1 MTTFT
6 TTLVQSGNNVGIDVP
21 EEIVLGFGAG
31 KRVPVTVTIN
41 GYTYSSTIAVM
52 GGRYLVGVAAAH
64 RAAAGVAGGEEHEVT
79 IEHDTSPRTVEI
91 PSDLDAALDGCRRA
105 RALRRAGLQRPQGAR
120 SLGGGREAGRD
131 PAASRDEDHREAG
144 RLRVRRPRSRASATP
159 S

>member
-79 IEHDTSPRTVEI
+79 IEHDTSPRTVEV
-91 PSDLDAALDGCRRA
+91 PSDLDAALTD
-105 RALRRAGLQRPQGAR
+105 AGVVSASTRWPTAPAR
-120 SLGGGREAGRD
+120 STFDRWRTRSS
-131 PAASRDEDHREAG
+131 P
-144 RLRVRRPRSRASATP
+144 RPDSVV
-159 S
+159 